1 MEDEVNEDV
10 TARVD
15 WMEAVAEADMEVAW
29 AKRSFA
35 VGMVGDVGFVEHFV
49 ADCQREGM
57 DVDHGGVEEPLK
69 ALRLLEEAS
78 DLSELMYQ
86 EME

>member
-1 MEDEVNEDV
+1 M

-35 VGMVGDVGFVEHFV
+35 VGMVGDVRFVEHFVETLV

-57 DVDHGGVEEPLK
+57 DVDHGGVE
-69 ALRLLEEAS
+69 
-78 DLSELMYQ
+78 
-86 EME
+86 